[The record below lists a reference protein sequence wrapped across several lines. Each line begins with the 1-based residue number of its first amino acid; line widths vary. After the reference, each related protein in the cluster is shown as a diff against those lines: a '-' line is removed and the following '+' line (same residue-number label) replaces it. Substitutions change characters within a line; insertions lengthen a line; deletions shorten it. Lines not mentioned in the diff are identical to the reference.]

1 MILYILIGFFLL
13 IILILLIIRIKNP
26 FWSIQPVFH
35 YYDFM
40 YWFYN
45 KGVIRS
51 ELPEKNK
58 YTNFKNIETINF
70 NKLTNNY
77 INDAVKLIQYNY
89 LKNKDNHYY
98 PKKNNILP
106 YFQGNSINSF
116 WTFYWEPNVLVDN
129 KTGLTIDDKRLIGF
143 ISGRPLEVKIYFKSY
158 NSKSYKKCEQFNV
171 YYVDYL
177 CVDKM
182 SRKKGIAP
190 QLIQTHEYNQSH
202 SNKNICVSLFKRE
215 DQLTGIIPLTVYNS
229 YCFNMKNWIQIPI
242 LENTYKLLTGD
253 KQNIFYLYNF
263 INENQDLFDI
273 TICSEIS
280 NIASLVNS
288 KNLIIKMILLDKE
301 IIAVY
306 IFKKTCTTIEKDK
319 EIIDCISSIKSKY
332 IDNNDFIKGFKV
344 ALQSIRQT
352 YPLYNYLTIE
362 DCSHNNIIINNLF
375 IKNMPIITSPTAY
388 FFYNFAY
395 STFNSNKCL
404 IIC

>member
-116 WTFYWEPNVLVDN
+116 WTFYWEPNILVDN

-190 QLIQTHEYNQSH
+190 QLIQTHEYNQ
-202 SNKNICVSLFKRE
+202 
-215 DQLTGIIPLTVYNS
+215 
-229 YCFNMKNWIQIPI
+229 
-242 LENTYKLLTGD
+242 
-253 KQNIFYLYNF
+253 
-263 INENQDLFDI
+263 
-273 TICSEIS
+273 
-280 NIASLVNS
+280 
-288 KNLIIKMILLDKE
+288 
-301 IIAVY
+301 
-306 IFKKTCTTIEKDK
+306 
-319 EIIDCISSIKSKY
+319 
-332 IDNNDFIKGFKV
+332 
-344 ALQSIRQT
+344 
-352 YPLYNYLTIE
+352 
-362 DCSHNNIIINNLF
+362 
-375 IKNMPIITSPTAY
+375 
-388 FFYNFAY
+388 
-395 STFNSNKCL
+395 
-404 IIC
+404 